1 MASIAGACT
10 RSIYFRHWKKRLGP
24 LLETSTVTG
33 CSQAQCTWK
42 LAGKIWRIDPSNGYW
57 RKWRWFIG
65 GFGCTLL
72 SKNWN
77 CRVFSV
83 GIFPKFPYLPFLRS
97 QRVPVF
103 LVGRLTLRAPCPR
116 KLANIAWCRG
126 CAAKCRC
133 TFLAKLKSW
142 RTPSRGNWNQAL
154 WSVPGIELDHTRPL
168 QLSKIWSLRPDIIP
182 SQPPKSPVAP
192 CFLRNAIW
200 MAICR
205 FGTIDWRCLPLGGW
219 DYSIQ
224 TGWRIQSVLAD
235 GGLWRSLPILR
246 RALWFEIGI

>member
-1 MASIAGACT
+1 MSSSLVVISGLEAPSWSGPVISFPSLKFSCVFWPSIRDAKIHWAQVIASIAGACT

-24 LLETSTVTG
+24 LLETSTVMR

-77 CRVFSV
+77 CRIFSV
-83 GIFPKFPYLPFLRS
+83 GIFPKFLYLPFLRS

-154 WSVPGIELDHTRPL
+154 WS
-168 QLSKIWSLRPDIIP
+168 
-182 SQPPKSPVAP
+182 
-192 CFLRNAIW
+192 
-200 MAICR
+200 
-205 FGTIDWRCLPLGGW
+205 LG
-219 DYSIQ
+219 
-224 TGWRIQSVLAD
+224 
-235 GGLWRSLPILR
+235 
-246 RALWFEIGI
+246 